1 MKKIVDKIV
10 IFFLSLI
17 PGPIIMR
24 FIRNNKKDNWF
35 I

>member
-10 IFFLSLI
+10 IFLLCLI
-17 PGPIIMR
+17 PGPIMIK
-24 FIRNNKKDNWF
+24 FIRNEKKDNWL